1 MLCSSVLKLDD
12 NFICENKVKS
22 NVVGGT
28 ACSMGLAYMSV
39 LVLVFKAYL
48 QLFSHLI
55 LIWTWN
61 TPKMQSPREKLVQTF
76 YVRKWSER
84 TRGRLLRMKQ
94 GLRENPWT
102 VCSWPEGNGL
112 NSYRGFLRSTVE
124 WTQVFL
130 RHEKVS
136 IYQSFLSLLVHSCLM
151 QLILLNCQVWV
162 SLRRANDSY
171 RHLME
176 DEGRL
181 GQKEGDMLCSWGEV
195 LSHLQAAESCSS
207 NGSEDGSSRIEAGTR
222 SIGYPPPLWTACLCA
237 HTESVIQTGG

>member
-1 MLCSSVLKLDD
+1 MLRTRGAHQHKRYSRSDIYTVEASAHVKPTLEDERKLKQMERSVEKNADSLSCKRW
-12 NFICENKVKS
+12 I
-22 NVVGGT
+22 
-28 ACSMGLAYMSV
+28 
-39 LVLVFKAYL
+39 
-48 QLFSHLI
+48 SHYLI

-84 TRGRLLRMKQ
+84 TRGRLLRVKQ

-112 NSYRGFLRSTVE
+112 NSYRGFLRSTME

-130 RHEKVS
+130 RHEKE
-136 IYQSFLSLLVHSCLM
+136 YQSSLSLLVHSCLM
-151 QLILLNCQVWV
+151 QLILLYCQVWA
-162 SLRRANDSY
+162 SLRRADDSY

-181 GQKEGDMLCSWGEV
+181 GQKAGDMLCSWGEV

-207 NGSEDGSSRIEAGTR
+207 NGSEKMGQAELKQAQEA
-222 SIGYPPPLWTACLCA
+222 
-237 HTESVIQTGG
+237 

>member
-1 MLCSSVLKLDD
+1 MLGSDL
-12 NFICENKVKS
+12 
-22 NVVGGT
+22 
-28 ACSMGLAYMSV
+28 
-39 LVLVFKAYL
+39 
-48 QLFSHLI
+48 
-55 LIWTWN
+55 
-61 TPKMQSPREKLVQTF
+61 
-76 YVRKWSER
+76 
-84 TRGRLLRMKQ
+84 KQ

-130 RHEKVS
+130 RHEKVN

-151 QLILLNCQVWV
+151 QLILLYCQVWA
-162 SLRRANDSY
+162 SLRRADDSY

-195 LSHLQAAESCSS
+195 LSHLKAAESCSS

-222 SIGYPPPLWTACLCA
+222 GIGFPPPLWTAWLCA
-237 HTESVIQTGG
+237 HTESVIQRGG